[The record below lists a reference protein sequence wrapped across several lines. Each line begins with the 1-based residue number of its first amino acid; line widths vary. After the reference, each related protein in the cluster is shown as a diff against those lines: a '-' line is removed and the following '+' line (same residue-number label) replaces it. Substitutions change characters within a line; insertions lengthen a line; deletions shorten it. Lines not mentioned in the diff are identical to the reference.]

1 MLFAEPFE
9 DVASVPSED
18 TTHSIDILGPLQAP
32 HNEGNAAGPDSKVQ
46 DYDPVVASDPVQRP
60 TSGFLLSSASVYPTE
75 SLGSPINFSARSPI
89 DEAIM
94 ETLEEL
100 DRDILNCTLHLENLE
115 QPLDTIYEED
125 DTSVQGSTTAQ
136 SIASLR
142 SNRPSLHVLPSS
154 SGPGISTTRTLLAL
168 QEVPLCTPTAPQTP
182 TNTPVDGAGNIC
194 ATHSLPSISSRL
206 FAACAPPEHR
216 DKLKGRITKSYIRML
231 PPLVRLASFD
241 VEGPASN
248 LHIFMY
254 DSTECYVYQR
264 SWNEEPQEMDID

>member
-1 MLFAEPFE
+1 MLSAEPVE
-9 DVASVPSED
+9 DVASVPTED
-18 TTHSIDILGPLQAP
+18 ATHSIDILGLLQAP
-32 HNEGNAAGPDSKVQ
+32 HNERNAAEPDSRVQ
-46 DYDPVVASDPVQRP
+46 DYDPVQRP
-60 TSGFLLSSASVYPTE
+60 ESGFLLSSTSSASVYSTE
-75 SLGSPINFSARSPI
+75 SLGSPVNFSARSPI

-100 DRDILNCTLHLENLE
+100 DRDILNCTLHLGNLE

-125 DTSVQGSTTAQ
+125 DTSVRRSTTGQ

-142 SNRPSLHVLPSS
+142 SNRSNLNVLPSS
-154 SGPGISTTRTLLAL
+154 SDPGTSTTRTLLAL

-194 ATHSLPSISSRL
+194 ATQSLPSISSRL

-264 SWNEEPQEMDID
+264 SWSEEPQEMDID